1 MPPSFLNLERIYY
14 YIGFSVALA
23 AENLSPSF
31 LCSPKMGLTFLFGWV
46 LFVGLE
52 LLEYY
57 EQSTILFYEY
67 AVLFY

>member
-1 MPPSFLNLERIYY
+1 
-14 YIGFSVALA
+14 
-23 AENLSPSF
+23 
-31 LCSPKMGLTFLFGWV
+31 MGLTFLFGWV